1 MAEVERSLERYDVL
15 ERIAVGGMAEVFLA
29 KAYGA
34 HGFEKT
40 LAIKR
45 ILPELARDPEFEERF
60 IAEAK
65 VAVRLSHANIVQV
78 LDFGRFAGSLFIAM
92 EFIDGLDLAAVL
104 RRGKEHGRMM
114 PIAAAFH
121 IAIEIARGLDF
132 AHQHGVV
139 HRDVSPSN
147 ILLSRAGEVKIA
159 DFGIAVAA
167 RPAPSGRGSNA
178 RKVMGK
184 WRYMSPEQ
192 ARGDEVST
200 KSDLFSAATVMFELF
215 TGEKLFPGE
224 EADEIIRNIASMTLP
239 SASQMRPGL
248 PARLDE
254 ILGSA
259 LQRKP
264 EDRPARAALLQRQL
278 TELSY
283 ESSIVATALDVSEAV
298 TSVMELRAPAGR
310 HSLDDQIRR
319 QIAGALGGIP
329 VGDRHTDVG
338 EVSRHTAQATD
349 PDGSGL
355 LQKIDETGRATML
368 PQVDENGITMLVDET
383 TIAAAPRA
391 IGRATGPNAA
401 IVEPSGPVTRTKTPP
416 PSMPVKQRG
425 LHATPLP
432 PSGEDQDHA
441 ARFERADSKDVRHRS
456 RAWIPIVALVA
467 AGGVA
472 TGVWMARR
480 TSEAPAAGSASAAA
494 PAIDA
499 AVAPATG
506 TLVVD
511 STPQGA
517 TATVD
522 GVVVGKT
529 PTEYQA
535 PAGKPLSVGITMT
548 GYEPVVD
555 YKVTLSAGARTVYN
569 ASLVPAR
576 ARLHVD
582 SEPSGADVTLRG
594 RSLGP
599 TPVDVDDLDA
609 LGKVELGLTLAGYE
623 RATATVEL
631 VAGERAE
638 AHVTMKPLP
647 KLGMITISFSP
658 HSSVGWADVYLG
670 SKKIGRAPAPHLR
683 LPAGRQRLKLVNPY
697 AKRTAWLTVDVSP
710 NEEHAYKWPF

>member
-65 VAVRLSHANIVQV
+65 VAVKLSHANIVQV
-78 LDFGRFAGSLFIAM
+78 FDFGRFAGSLFIAM

-132 AHQHGVV
+132 AHAHGVV

-200 KSDLFSAATVMFELF
+200 RSDLFSAAAVMFELF

-224 EADEIIRNIASMTLP
+224 EADEIIRNIDTMTLP
-239 SASQMRPGL
+239 KASQMRPGL
-248 PARLDE
+248 PSRLDD
-254 ILGSA
+254 ILHSA
-259 LQRKP
+259 LQRKS

-283 ESSIVATALDVSEAV
+283 ESSIVATALDVAEAV
-298 TSVMELRAPAGR
+298 SSVIDLRAPAGR
-310 HSLDDQIRR
+310 NSLDDMIRR

-329 VGDRHTDVG
+329 VGDRSTDVG

-383 TIAAAPRA
+383 TIAAVPKAL
-391 IGRATGPNAA
+391 GRNTGPNAA
-401 IVEPSGPVTRTKTPP
+401 ITDPSGPISRTPLP
-416 PSMPVKQRG
+416 HSMPVKQKG
-425 LHATPLP
+425 SSLTPVP
-432 PSGEDQDHA
+432 PPRPEHDEG
-441 ARFERADSKDVRHRS
+441 ARFERIDAAEATRGRGT
-456 RAWIPIVALVA
+456 WIAIAVAIA
-467 AGGVA
+467 AGGVGA
-472 TGVWMARR
+472 GIYLSRRGV
-480 TSEAPAAGSASAAA
+480 EQQQIAPPNAALTADAPVASAG
-494 PAIDA
+494 
-499 AVAPATG
+499 TG

-511 STPQGA
+511 TVPRGA
-517 TATVD
+517 TFA
-522 GVVVGKT
+522 VGDKVIGTT
-529 PTEYQA
+529 PLGYEA
-535 PAGKPLSVGITMT
+535 PAGSSVSFTVTMK
-548 GYEPVVD
+548 GYRPVTD
-555 YKVTLSAGARTVYN
+555 TQPAPGAGVRQLIKY
-569 ASLVPAR
+569 SLVPAP
-576 ARLHVD
+576 ASLHVE
-582 SEPSGADVTLRG
+582 SEPPGASVSLHG
-594 RSLGP
+594 RSIGD
-599 TPVDVDDLDA
+599 TPLDLDDLDS
-609 LGKVELGLTLAGYE
+609 LGKVELVLTLTGYE
-623 RATATVEL
+623 RTTTTVDLE
-631 VAGERAE
+631 AGERAIS
-638 AHVTMKPLP
+638 HVTMKALP
-647 KLGMITISFSP
+647 KVGMIKINFDRSSDISW
-658 HSSVGWADVYLG
+658 GDVYLG
-670 SKKIGRAPAPHLR
+670 SKKIGRAPGEHIKLPVGHQRLR
-683 LPAGRQRLKLVNPY
+683 LYNPQF
-697 AKRTAWLTVDVSP
+697 KRSTFLEVDVSDT
-710 NEEHAYKWPF
+710 EEKLFTARF

>member
-65 VAVRLSHANIVQV
+65 VAVKLSHANIVQV

-132 AHQHGVV
+132 AHSHGVV

-192 ARGDEVST
+192 ARGDQVST
-200 KSDLFSAATVMFELF
+200 KSDLFSAAAVMFELF

-224 EADEIIRNIASMTLP
+224 EADEIIRNIDTMTLP
-239 SASQMRPGL
+239 SASKMRPGL

-259 LQRKP
+259 LARNP
-264 EDRPARAALLQRQL
+264 ADRPTRAAILQRQL

-283 ESSIVATALDVSEAV
+283 ESSIVATALDVAEAV
-298 TSVMELRAPAGR
+298 TSVLELRAPAGR
-310 HSLDDQIRR
+310 NSLDDQIRR

-368 PQVDENGITMLVDET
+368 PKVDENGITMLVDET
-383 TIAAAPRA
+383 TIGAVPKAL
-391 IGRATGPNAA
+391 GRNTGPTDA
-401 IVEPSGPVTRTKTPP
+401 ITVTPRPA
-416 PSMPVKQRG
+416 SMPVKQKG
-425 LHATPLP
+425 SSVTPIP
-432 PSGEDQDHA
+432 PRISDEDADRNV
-441 ARFERADSKDVRHRS
+441 RFERADVPVGRS
-456 RAWIPIVALVA
+456 RWWIALAMLVVAGGA
-467 AGGVA
+467 AGGVYL
-472 TGVWMARR
+472 WKQR
-480 TSEAPAAGSASAAA
+480 SEQQVIAPPTPGL
-494 PAIDA
+494 AIDA
-499 AVAPATG
+499 STAIAAG

-511 STPQGA
+511 TVPAGA
-517 TATVD
+517 TASINGKEIGTTPISYDAAPGTSVL
-522 GVVVGKT
+522 VG
-529 PTEYQA
+529 
-535 PAGKPLSVGITMT
+535 
-548 GYEPVVD
+548 
-555 YKVTLSAGARTVYN
+555 VTLAGYQSVTDKATVPQAGLRSVYKY
-569 ASLVPAR
+569 SLVPAR
-576 ARLHVD
+576 AMLHVESD
-582 SEPSGADVTLRG
+582 PTGATVTLHG
-594 RSLGP
+594 RSIGE
-599 TPVDVDDLDA
+599 TPIDQSDLDA
-609 LGKVELGLTLAGYE
+609 AGKVELVLTLAGYE
-623 RATATVEL
+623 RTTTTVDL
-631 VAGERAE
+631 RAGERAT
-638 AHVTMKPLP
+638 ANVTMKALP
-647 KLGMITISFSP
+647 KIGMVTIKIDRSHEPWWGYVFLN
-658 HSSVGWADVYLG
+658 G
-670 SKKIGRAPAPHLR
+670 KKIGRAPAEHIK
-683 LPAGRQRLKLVNPY
+683 LPVGKHRLKLVNGSHQTY
-697 AKRTAWLTVDVSP
+697 VEVDVDPATEKSFT
-710 NEEHAYKWPF
+710 ARF